1 MRYSMKNHNVILI
14 ALSVL
19 LLAACVLSACVGAV
33 RIDVG
38 ELWAIIRHQW
48 GMGDRTGFTSQ
59 QEAVFLSLRLTRVV
73 LGLLVGA
80 TLAIAGAA
88 IQGLFRNPLAEPGLI
103 GISSGASL
111 FAVMMI
117 VLEVRYLSFMAD
129 LFGYYALS
137 IAAFSGACITT
148 FVVYR
153 LAMSKGRAD
162 ITTLLLAGIA
172 INALAGS
179 FTGLL
184 TYIADDA
191 QLRNI
196 TFWSLGSLGGASWK
210 TVSAILPFVG
220 VSLVALPVFSKPL
233 NALALGEAQAGHMG
247 IHVGLL
253 KKAVIV
259 LATLGVGAAVS
270 VSGMIGFIGLV
281 IPHILRMAFSADH
294 RLVIPGSALAGASV
308 LVLADVVAR
317 TLVAPAELPIGIL
330 TAIIGAPVFIYIITV
345 ERRKRRM
352 G

>member
-1 MRYSMKNHNVILI
+1 MKNYSIILVS
-14 ALSVL
+14 LSVL
-19 LLAACVLSACVGAV
+19 LVAACVLSACVGAV
-33 RIDVG
+33 KISAS
-38 ELWAIIRHQW
+38 ELWAIILHQW
-48 GMGDRTGFTSQ
+48 GIGDATGFTSQ
-59 QEAVFLSLRLTRVV
+59 QQAVFVTLRLPRVV
-73 LGLLVGA
+73 LGVLVGA
-80 TLAIAGAA
+80 TLAIAGASM
-88 IQGLFRNPLAEPGLI
+88 QGLFRNPLAEPGLI

-117 VLEVRYLSFMAD
+117 VLETRFLSFMTAT
-129 LFGYYALS
+129 FGYYALS
-137 IAAFSGACITT
+137 IAAFAGACITT

-153 LAMSKGRAD
+153 LAVNKGKAD

-184 TYIADDA
+184 TYVADDA

-210 TVSAILPFVG
+210 TVMGILPFVTI
-220 VSLVALPVFSKPL
+220 SLIALPFFSKSL

-247 IHVGLL
+247 IHVSLL
-253 KKAVIV
+253 KKVVVV
-259 LATLGVGAAVS
+259 LATLGVGAAVA

-294 RLVIPGSALAGASV
+294 RLVIPGSALAGAAV

-330 TAIIGAPVFIYIITV
+330 TAIIGAPVFIYIIAV
-345 ERRKRRM
+345 ERRKRRF